1 MAEIFGFD
9 MSKIIFVN
17 MNPSEGV
24 VAASKGDVDGLLSW
38 EPNLSRLVGMGGSL
52 YATGTAVYV
61 TGAPQPQRLI
71 YNNALLMAS
80 QSFIDGKPNTLK
92 ALLRAI
98 LKADQLLAKDR
109 PQALAALEQELR
121 IDADA
126 IRVMTQSNIYGLALT
141 DEVALGMHQM
151 SDWALQMKRTQKPV
165 SPADLMEPKFLAE
178 IDPQLVRLQ
187 SKR

>member
-1 MAEIFGFD
+1 
-9 MSKIIFVN
+9 
-17 MNPSEGV
+17 
-24 VAASKGDVDGLLSW
+24 
-38 EPNLSRLVGMGGSL
+38 
-52 YATGTAVYV
+52 
-61 TGAPQPQRLI
+61 
-71 YNNALLMAS
+71 MAS
-80 QSFIDGKPNTLK
+80 QSFIDSKPNTLK